1 MIDISLIKVSIYF
14 LIIKLKKMKKQIIKL
29 YLIAIV
35 SMVTANI
42 FAQDQMTTEP
52 NFKFSIEKDMTD
64 KKDIEK
70 TLLKYIEAGDKN
82 DVKSLEKVTH
92 ENFRVVLNDTK
103 ETAIKV
109 LDRTTYHDLIGKK
122 VFGGTHRDVEIQMID
137 VFGNTNATVKAQLTS
152 EKAVFYNYYSLLK
165 VL

>member
-1 MIDISLIKVSIYF
+1 
-14 LIIKLKKMKKQIIKL
+14 MKKQIIKF
-29 YLIAIV
+29 YLIAIA
-35 SMVTANI
+35 SMLITNV
-42 FAQDQMTTEP
+42 FAQDRIVNEP
-52 NFKFSIEKDMTD
+52 NLKGTIEKDMTD
-64 KKDIEK
+64 KKEIEK

-109 LDRTTYHDLIGKK
+109 LDRTTYLDLIGKK
-122 VFGGTHRDVEIQMID
+122 VFGGTRRHVEIQMID
-137 VFGNTNATVKAQLTS
+137 VFGNTNATVKTKLTS

-165 VL
+165 VDNRWWVVQDLLYMEGK